1 MQIWGKVFG
10 ALLGFFFGRFAGMIL
25 GAWLGHI
32 LVDKRRTPKAGPR
45 QNLFFHTTFAVM
57 GHVAKAS
64 GQVTSADIALAS
76 AVMDQLRLSGEA
88 RRAAQEAFREG
99 KSSDYPLRERL
110 KQLKLVMA
118 FRRDLARMFLEI
130 QIQIALSDGSIDDRE
145 QAILAE
151 IANQLGFSQEELA
164 QIISMI
170 KGGRHYHSSGAQGP
184 SLEDAYKV
192 LGVKAS
198 DDERTIKRAYRKLMA
213 QHHPD
218 KLASQGLPDE
228 MMALARQKSQDIQAA
243 WERVRQERQMR

>member
-10 ALLGFFFGRFAGMIL
+10 GLLGFFFGRIAGMIF

-32 LVDKRRTPKAGPR
+32 LVDKRRTPTSGPR

-76 AVMDQLRLSGEA
+76 AVMDQLRLSGDA
-88 RRAAQEAFREG
+88 RREAQAAFREG
-99 KSSDYPLRERL
+99 KAADYPLQERL

-130 QIQIALSDGSIDDRE
+130 QIQIALSDGSIDDKER
-145 QAILAE
+145 AILME
-151 IANQLGFSQEELA
+151 IARQLGFSPQELEQML
-164 QIISMI
+164 SMWQ
-170 KGGRHYHSSGAQGP
+170 GEHHYRASGSQGP
-184 SLEDAYKV
+184 SLDDAYRL
-192 LGVKAS
+192 LGVSA
-198 DDERTIKRAYRKLMA
+198 DDDDRQIKRAYRKQMA

-218 KLASQGLPDE
+218 KLASQGLPEE
-228 MMALARQKSQDIQAA
+228 MMTLARQKSQDIQAA
-243 WERVRQERQMR
+243 WEVVRSERKLR